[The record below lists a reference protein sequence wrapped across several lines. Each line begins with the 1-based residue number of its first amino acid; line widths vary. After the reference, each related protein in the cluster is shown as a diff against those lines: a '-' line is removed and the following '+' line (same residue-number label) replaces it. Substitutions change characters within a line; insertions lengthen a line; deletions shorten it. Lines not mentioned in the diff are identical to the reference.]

1 MNADP
6 GKPGGNQ
13 AEEDN
18 EGYVPSN
25 TGSKPIYRDEKINE
39 GASSSLSGHV
49 YPNPPVFCIIPSPAI
64 TGLAAPGTTLVSPC
78 SNTGDIMSQNPVIL
92 RAKLCLSI
100 IVSVEP
106 VNV

>member
-25 TGSKPIYRDEKINE
+25 TGSKPIYRDDKINE

-49 YPNPPVFCIIPSPAI
+49 YPNPPVF
-64 TGLAAPGTTLVSPC
+64 
-78 SNTGDIMSQNPVIL
+78 
-92 RAKLCLSI
+92 
-100 IVSVEP
+100 
-106 VNV
+106 